1 VDCIVRVVFHRDCL
15 ALGENNYVSSERK
28 PKLRLSQVIF
38 FLSYR
43 SQSPITSIH
52 SSTSKMGRPKKR
64 ARLLEDASDASG
76 DDAAPTFTINDEYA
90 KRFQH
95 NKAREERQRLE
106 EKYGKD
112 AENLEETDASTSEEE
127 DDEAALAT
135 LELDAQISETLN
147 ALRSKDPRI
156 YNKETIFFRDDDT
169 SVAAVAS
176 RKTKEKPIRLQD
188 YHRANLLAGG
198 ANGDEEEDDDDA
210 PMTYADEQAAA
221 KRDFLAQTKESDDE
235 DNDSDGGDLLV
246 AKPGQAVQAQPP
258 LRKQQQH
265 AEPDI
270 AAADA
275 NPEDFLDKFMASRAW
290 EPKGTTNYQ
299 AFESEDESDVERAEQ
314 WEAAYNMRF
323 EDPAKA
329 NEKLLSHSRDAA
341 AKYSVRREEVTG
353 RKKTREA
360 EKAKKEAIKAER
372 DSDKARLRRLK
383 IDEAQEKLQKFREA
397 AGLAL
402 GEEAS
407 VEEWAKFLEAGFEDD
422 NWDAEMAKRFG
433 EDYYANGEH
442 AGDDEDGDEDVA
454 MTGATAVPAKKEKK
468 AKTSKPTWD
477 DDIDI
482 GDLVPDFIIEEEE
495 GGRHITL
502 SDDEAEVQP
511 AEESSEDDSDNPRA
525 TTEATPAPRTKTS
538 KKDRERARLDARR
551 TARLDRAAIE
561 SVVDTHLSRTLPS
574 TATAARFRYRDTS
587 PTTYGLTSLDILLA
601 DDADLNAYVGLK
613 KMATFREPEKKRK
626 DKKRLGKKARLREW
640 RRDAFGA
647 GREDGPSVDR
657 WDELFK
663 SGQKAGEEENANTSA
678 IGGGDVSKGTEG
690 EGDVVE
696 GKRKN
701 KRSRKRKAGA
711 VEGVEA

>member
-1 VDCIVRVVFHRDCL
+1 MLEWCFIASCL
-15 ALGENNYVSSERK
+15 ALGHNNYVKSELK
-28 PKLRLSQVIF
+28 PKLRRSQDIF
-38 FLSYR
+38 FLPYAYR
-43 SQSPITSIH
+43 SPLTIPRIYGN
-52 SSTSKMGRPKKR
+52 TSKMGRPKKR

-76 DDAAPTFTINDEYA
+76 DEATPTFTINDEYA

-127 DDEAALAT
+127 DDEAELAT

-156 YNKETIFFRDDDT
+156 YDKQTVFFKDDDT
-169 SVAAVAS
+169 SAAAVAS

-188 YHRANLLAGG
+188 YHRANLLAGK
-198 ANGDEEEDDDDA
+198 ANGDDEEEDDA

-221 KRDFLAQTKESDDE
+221 KRDFLAQTNESDDE
-235 DNDSDGGDLLV
+235 DDESDGGALLV
-246 AKPGQAVQAQPP
+246 KKPGQAVQAQSPP
-258 LRKQQQH
+258 RKQQKH

-275 NPEDFLDKFMASRAW
+275 NPEGFLDKFMASRAW
-290 EPKGTTNYQ
+290 EPKGTANYQ
-299 AFESEDESDVERAEQ
+299 PFESEDESDVERAEA

-323 EDPAKA
+323 EDPARA

-360 EKAKKEAIKAER
+360 EKAKKDAIKAER

-397 AGLAL
+397 AGLTQ
-402 GEEAS
+402 GKEVS

-442 AGDDEDGDEDVA
+442 AEGDEDGDEDVA
-454 MTGATAVPAKKEKK
+454 MADDAAPAKKKK
-468 AKTSKPTWD
+468 KVKTSKPKWD

-482 GDLVPDFIIEEEE
+482 GDLVPDFIAEEEE
-495 GGRHITL
+495 GGKHITL
-502 SDDEAEVQP
+502 TDDEAE
-511 AEESSEDDSDNPRA
+511 EEPEEDDSDKDGEDAHA
-525 TTEATPAPRTKTS
+525 TTEAPSHRTKTT

-574 TATAARFRYRDTS
+574 SATAARFRYRETS
-587 PTTYGLTSLDILLA
+587 PSTYGLTSLDILLA
-601 DDADLNAYVGLK
+601 DDAELNAYVGLK

-647 GREDGPSVDR
+647 GREDGPSVER

-663 SGQKAGEEENANTSA
+663 SGQRAGEEDNVNTSA
-678 IGGGDVSKGTEG
+678 IGGGGVGASKGIDG

-711 VEGVEA
+711 IEGVDA